1 MHSVEELNALDS
13 SVETIIVD
21 NNACN
26 DDSFT
31 ILNLTRFVNLRV
43 FEVGDYSFSYVEE
56 VHLIGLSKLERVVIG
71 DHSFTLSK
79 WEGRYDSDRHFYLKN
94 CERLRELKM
103 GCYSF
108 SDYTECEIENLPSL
122 EVIEMGELEEGS
134 SNFRYS
140 SLELKSDSQRMK

>member
-1 MHSVEELNALDS
+1 MHSVDELNALDS
-13 SVETIIVD
+13 TVETIIVD

-31 ILNLTRFVNLRV
+31 ELNMTRFVNLRV

-79 WEGRYDSDRHFYLKN
+79 CEGRYDPDRHFYLKN

-108 SDYTECEIENLPSL
+108 SDYTECEIENVPSL
-122 EVIEMGELEEGS
+122 EVIEMGELEEGGL
-134 SNFRYS
+134 NFYYA

>member
-1 MHSVEELNALDS
+1 M
-13 SVETIIVD
+13 
-21 NNACN
+21 
-26 DDSFT
+26 
-31 ILNLTRFVNLRV
+31 TRFVNLRV

-56 VHLIGLSKLERVVIG
+56 VHLIGLSKLESVVIG

-122 EVIEMGELEEGS
+122 EVIEMGELEEGGL
-134 SNFRYS
+134 NFYYA